1 MRKLNELRAGSVQF
15 FKKLPQFTKDLFDN
29 TKDSA
34 TAFLDQAAKVSQNE
48 KQNASL
54 LDSRVANPKPAV
66 AARVTTFSVI
76 SLIVLTVGFVAH
88 LLLISP
94 MHFHSEQLKKTE
106 SLRYELANGTAP
118 VGQVDSE
125 GYLLASGTPLAFIT
139 IPKLNVNAVVVE
151 GSTSSDTMVGVGHR
165 RDTVLPGQE
174 GISVLY
180 GRQAAYSG
188 VFGRLHELKTGD
200 TIKVL
205 TGQGESEFTVSNV
218 RVAGDEVTNS
228 IPSGGSRLTLV
239 SASGIPFLPN
249 SAVWVD
255 ADLVGPAKETPLKV
269 IPMLAIDSSEQAMNG
284 DLNALTPIIYLYQ
297 LLALVILAMLWL
309 RKNWGRGQSWIIAVP
324 LMVWTTAM
332 LAEQITRILSNLI

>member
-1 MRKLNELRAGSVQF
+1 
-15 FKKLPQFTKDLFDN
+15 
-29 TKDSA
+29 
-34 TAFLDQAAKVSQNE
+34 
-48 KQNASL
+48 
-54 LDSRVANPKPAV
+54 
-66 AARVTTFSVI
+66 
-76 SLIVLTVGFVAH
+76 
-88 LLLISP
+88 
-94 MHFHSEQLKKTE
+94 
-106 SLRYELANGTAP
+106 
-118 VGQVDSE
+118 
-125 GYLLASGTPLAFIT
+125 
-139 IPKLNVNAVVVE
+139 
-151 GSTSSDTMVGVGHR
+151 
-165 RDTVLPGQE
+165 
-174 GISVLY
+174 
-180 GRQAAYSG
+180 
-188 VFGRLHELKTGD
+188 
-200 TIKVL
+200 
-205 TGQGESEFTVSNV
+205 
-218 RVAGDEVTNS
+218 VAGDEVTNS